1 VPSALLAGGL
11 FFLVGGI
18 GSARLVMEKI
28 KNQIVRY
35 QVSDRPQHYSN
46 DSDLP

>member
-18 GSARLVMEKI
+18 GYARLVMEKN
-28 KNQIVRY
+28 KESDR
-35 QVSDRPQHYSN
+35 QVSRI
-46 DSDLP
+46 